1 MRIGMRLALTL
12 WVIVSILILAR
23 LLHAQSPADSITN
36 PDIFLKSAP
45 AKPDKNQRAWE
56 KMQQHETYEHDKQD
70 IRRALSCV

>member
-1 MRIGMRLALTL
+1 MSIGLRLTLTL

-23 LLHAQSPADSITN
+23 LVHGQAPADPITN
-36 PDIFLKSAP
+36 PDIFLKTTP
-45 AKPDKNQRAWE
+45 AQPDKSQRAWE